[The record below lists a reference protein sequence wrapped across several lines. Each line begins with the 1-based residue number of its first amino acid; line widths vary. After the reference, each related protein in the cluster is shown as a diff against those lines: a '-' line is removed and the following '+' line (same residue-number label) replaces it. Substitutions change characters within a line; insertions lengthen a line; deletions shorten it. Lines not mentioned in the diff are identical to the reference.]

1 MIVAMTVKPL
11 SITNSGFR
19 RDVAHVSG
27 ETLTLLRISGLPR
40 PGPDPDL
47 QHPQGGA
54 PASPLLAAGQELGPY
69 RLLEWLGRGGQGEV
83 WKARRLE
90 PVEEL
95 VALKV
100 LKPCLARNASRMAQF
115 RREAERGLR
124 LVGPSLLTIHELME
138 SDGYHFMTMPFV
150 EGTSLRDII
159 WCRLTHLSGDETAKP
174 HHFVNLDDNDYL
186 HAMTRTLAEAARALA
201 LVHEQHIAHR
211 DIKPANVLLDNR
223 RSGGVYLC
231 DFGLGR
237 DLDFATAD
245 QMRDGAGTPLYMAP
259 ERLLRSPANEIKC
272 DIYSMGVTLYEALTL
287 ERPFRVPRNVGPA
300 GIAPFLA
307 GAEPRR
313 PCLVDQGFP
322 EELEAVIMKA
332 MARDPRHR
340 HDSAS
345 ELAGDL
351 ERFAAAWSSCR
362 RLLTARTPHQSSV
375 HRPHARSR
383 RVRSHGDVARHSPG
397 RFSASSDLGTRA
409 NGDPINDSLAG

>member
-1 MIVAMTVKPL
+1 MTVKPL

-19 RDVAHVSG
+19 RDLAHASG

-40 PGPDPDL
+40 PGEGPDPE
-47 QHPQGGA
+47 HTRGGV
-54 PASPLLAAGQELGPY
+54 PASPLLAAGKELGPY

-90 PVEEL
+90 PVERL

-100 LKPCLARNASRMAQF
+100 LKPCMARNAARMAQF

-150 EGTSLRDII
+150 DGTALRDII
-159 WCRLTHLSGDETAKP
+159 MCRVAHRSGDQTARP
-174 HHFVNLDDNDYL
+174 HHFVNLDEKDYL
-186 HAMTRTLAEAARALA
+186 HAMTRTLAQAARALA
-201 LVHEQHIAHR
+201 LVHEQRIAHR
-211 DIKPANVLLDNR
+211 DIKPANILLANR

-259 ERLLRSPANEIKC
+259 ERLLRSAANEIKC

-300 GIAPFLA
+300 GVAPFLA
-307 GAEPRR
+307 GVEPQR
-313 PCLVDQGFP
+313 PCLVDPGFP
-322 EELEAVIMKA
+322 EALGAIIMKA

-340 HDSAS
+340 HDSAA

-351 ERFAAAWSSCR
+351 ERFAAAWESCR

-383 RVRSHGDVARHSPG
+383 RAHSHREVARYSPG
-397 RFSASSDLGTRA
+397 RFSAPSDLDTRSNA
-409 NGDPINDSLAG
+409 GPINDSLAG